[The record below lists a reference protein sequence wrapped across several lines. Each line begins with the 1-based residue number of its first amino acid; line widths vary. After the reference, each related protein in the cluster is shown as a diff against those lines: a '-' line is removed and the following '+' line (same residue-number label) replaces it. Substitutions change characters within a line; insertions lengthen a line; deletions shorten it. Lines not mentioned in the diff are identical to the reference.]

1 MTSLRLFHPALL
13 IIAATLLYGCG
24 GSGDSG
30 APANPPAS
38 QTGAVGIILTDA
50 PTHSWDRALATIT
63 EITLLSDIGPPAQIF
78 AGEETVDLLELGS
91 YSEVFH
97 IAEGVPVGN
106 YSKIRLRVSGI
117 ELQRL
122 DAAGEVTESRDAKLV
137 ADGKIDLNPRGGF
150 TVVGDQ
156 TLMVQLDFDMNKALK
171 VTEAGASGI
180 IIVRPVV
187 FVRILGVED
196 LQRFTRVHGVVREL
210 TTDGFVL
217 CQTRLAAS
225 DGTTARLRHCL
236 EVLLD
241 DEAGL
246 FDPAADP
253 TGRDAIQPE
262 LELTAIG
269 RLFRLGPGVR
279 HPGQHQRHVPDV
291 ALRGFVVQLGPLGTF
306 SRVPAVAT
314 SAVGG
319 DSQFGL
325 NPSSGELD
333 AGLLQQGTKIGNRQA
348 EFVGPEAI
356 ATGVPGLFEG
366 VASVT
371 TPGLLKTSFIVL
383 DLDAAT
389 EVLQGTIQAVDVAQK
404 RLVVTVATI
413 GDRCVDAA
421 TAAIFLVSE
430 TDDDFSQV
438 EAKLED
444 LAAGMTATAFGAD
457 DPGGCFVADV
467 VLAAE

>member
-1 MTSLRLFHPALL
+1 MTSLRSFCAMLL
-13 IIAATLLYGCG
+13 IIAAALVYGCG
-24 GSGDSG
+24 GGSGG
-30 APANPPAS
+30 AADPPPAS

-63 EITLLSDIGPPAQIF
+63 EITLLSDNGPPVDIF
-78 AGEETVDLLELGS
+78 EGEETVDLLELGN

-106 YSKIRLRVSGI
+106 YGKIRLRVSRI

-122 DAAGEVTESRDAKLV
+122 DEAGAVSESRDARLV
-137 ADGKIDLNPRGGF
+137 ANGKIDLNPRGGF
-150 TVVGDQ
+150 TVVGDE
-156 TLMVQLDFDMNKALK
+156 TLMVQLDFDMTKALK
-171 VTEAGASGI
+171 ITEAGASGI

-210 TTDGFVL
+210 TDGGFVL

-225 DGTTARLRHCL
+225 DGTTAKLRHCL
-236 EVLLD
+236 DVLLD
-241 DEAGL
+241 DEAGI
-246 FDPAADP
+246 FDPGADP
-253 TGRDAIQPE
+253 TGRDAVQPE

-269 RLFRLGPGVR
+269 RLFRLLPATPTAIGND
-279 HPGQHQRHVPDV
+279 RHVPDI

-314 SAVGG
+314 SPVGG

-325 NPSSGELD
+325 NPQSGELT
-333 AGLLQQGTKIGNRQA
+333 AGLLQQGTRIANRQA

-356 ATGVPGLFEG
+356 QTGVPGLFEG
-366 VASVT
+366 VPSVA
-371 TPGLLKTSFIVL
+371 TPALLKTSFIVL

-389 EVLQGTIQAVDVAQK
+389 EALQGTIQVVDVAQQ
-404 RLVVTVATI
+404 RLVVTVEAL

-421 TAAIFLVSE
+421 MAAIFLVSE

-438 EAKLED
+438 EATLED
-444 LAAGMTATAFGAD
+444 LAAGMTATTFGAD

-467 VLAAE
+467 ILAAE